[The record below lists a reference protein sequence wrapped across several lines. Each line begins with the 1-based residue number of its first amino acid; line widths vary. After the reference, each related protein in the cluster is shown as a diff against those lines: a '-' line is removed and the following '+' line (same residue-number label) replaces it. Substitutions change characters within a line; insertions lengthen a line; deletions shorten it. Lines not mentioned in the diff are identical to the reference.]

1 MASLIPGY
9 EYDIFIS
16 YRQKDNKHDG
26 WVTEFVNNLKGE
38 LESTFK
44 EEISVYFDINPHDGL
59 LETHDV
65 DSSLKEKLKCLI
77 FIPILSRTYCD
88 PKSFAWEHEFKEFI
102 DHAYRD
108 QFGLK
113 VKLPNSNVA
122 NRVLP
127 VLIHDLDNEDIKLC
141 ESTLGGVLRG
151 IEFIY
156 KEPGVNKPLT
166 LEDDEKKNLNSTK
179 YRIQIN
185 KTANALKDIISG
197 LKGEAVKTAPKPI
210 EVLLTPD
217 KPITQEKSILVLPF
231 DNMSSD
237 PDQEYF
243 SDGLTEEI
251 ITDLSHINDLLVISR
266 SSAMTFKG
274 TKKTIPEI
282 ARSVNVRFVLEG
294 SVRKSGKSLR
304 ITAQLIDA
312 MNDAHLWAEKYSG
325 TIDDI
330 FDIQEKVSQK
340 IVEALKG
347 RLSPT
352 DRQKLFTDP
361 ATKNVG
367 VYEVYSRAH
376 YEFWKYE
383 PGSQE
388 RALSLLE
395 DAVVVFGEHPLLLSG
410 IGAIHW
416 QFYHQ
421 RGDIN
426 QSHLERIKECAGK
439 LFAID
444 PGSAPGHRLSSYT
457 ALHDGDS
464 EKAIKHLYKSM
475 RTEPGDTET
484 LLWLSYLLTFHAG
497 QPNMAQPIAENWI
510 AIDPLHPV
518 AEITL
523 RLIEWMKGDFD
534 NAIKGLE
541 KCYRQEP
548 DNPFYSFYMGH
559 ILTWKGRQEEAYY
572 IAEKMHRLD
581 PDEGMG
587 QGLRFITSATT
598 GRTEE
603 AINAVTP
610 STKQWLWMDFH
621 MPWLMAEGYS
631 ILGEKNEAIRW
642 LDRAVEKGFFNY
654 PMLNEKDPLL
664 NNIRGEPG
672 FKNLMNKI
680 KYKWENF
687 EV

>member
-1 MASLIPGY
+1 MASLIHGF

-16 YRQKDNKHDG
+16 YRQKDNKGDG
-26 WVTEFVNNLKGE
+26 WVSRFVEALKTE

-44 EEISVYFDINPHDGL
+44 EDVSVYFDINPHDGL

-65 DSSLKEKLKCLI
+65 HASLKEKLKCI
-77 FIPILSRTYCD
+77 VFIPVISRTYCD
-88 PKSFAWEHEFKEFI
+88 HKSFAWEHEFKAFV
-102 DHAYRD
+102 DLTSRD
-108 QFGLK
+108 RFGLK
-113 VKLPNSNVA
+113 INLPNGNIAS
-122 NRVLP
+122 RVLP
-127 VLIHDLDNEDIKLC
+127 VLIHDLETADIKEC
-141 ESTLGGVLRG
+141 ESVLGGVLRG

-166 LEDDEKKNLNSTK
+166 SDDENKKNLNNTK
-179 YRIQIN
+179 YIIQIN
-185 KTANALKDIISG
+185 KIANAIKEIISG
-197 LKGEAVKTAPKPI
+197 LKGEAVKTASKPS
-210 EVLLTPD
+210 EVLLVHN
-217 KPITQEKSILVLPF
+217 KPIILEKSILVLPF

-282 ARSVNVRFVLEG
+282 AKLVNVRFVLEG

-312 MNDAHLWAEKYSG
+312 MNDTHLWAEKYSG
-325 TIDDI
+325 TMDDI

-340 IVEALKG
+340 IIEALKG
-347 RLSPT
+347 HLSPI

-395 DAVVVFGEHPLLLSG
+395 DAVLVFGEHPLLLSG

-421 RGDIN
+421 RGDIK

-439 LFAID
+439 LFDID
-444 PGSAPGHRLSSYT
+444 PNSAPGNRLSSYT

-484 LLWLSYLLTFHAG
+484 LLWLSYLLIFHAG
-497 QPNMAQPIAENWI
+497 QPEMAQPIAERWI
-510 AIDPLHPV
+510 AIDPLHPL

-523 RLIEWMKGDFD
+523 RIIEWMKGDFD
-534 NAIKGLE
+534 IAILGLE

-548 DNPFYSFYMGH
+548 DNPIYSFYLGH
-559 ILTWKGRQEEAYY
+559 LLTWRGRQEEAYN

-598 GRTEE
+598 RRTEQ
-603 AINAVTP
+603 ADNAVTP

-621 MPWLMAEGYS
+621 MPWLMAEGFS
-631 ILGEKNEAIRW
+631 ILGEKDEAIRW
-642 LDRAVEKGFFNY
+642 LERAVEKGFFNY

-664 NNIRGEPG
+664 DNIRRESG
-672 FKNLMNKI
+672 FKDLMNKI

-687 EV
+687 KV

>member
-1 MASLIPGY
+1 MPSLIPGF

-16 YRQKDNKHDG
+16 YRQKDNKGDR
-26 WVTEFVNNLKGE
+26 WVSEFVEALKTE

-65 DSSLKEKLKCLI
+65 SASLKEKLNCLVL
-77 FIPILSRTYCD
+77 IPIISRTYCD
-88 PKSFAWEHEFKEFI
+88 PNSFAWEHEFKAYI
-102 DHAYRD
+102 DLASGD

-113 VKLPNSNVA
+113 VKLPNGNVA

-127 VLIHDLDNEDIKLC
+127 VIIHDLDSEDIKLC
-141 ESTLGGVLRG
+141 ESTLGGMLRG

-156 KEPGVNKPLT
+156 NEPGVNKPLT
-166 LEDDEKKNLNSTK
+166 LEDNEKKNLNNTK

-185 KTANALKDIISG
+185 KAANAIKEIISG
-197 LKGEAVKTAPKPI
+197 MKGETVKRASKPI
-210 EVLLTPD
+210 EVLLAVD
-217 KPITQEKSILVLPF
+217 KPVTQEKSILVLPF
-231 DNMSSD
+231 DNISPD

-274 TKKTIPEI
+274 TKKTIPDI

-312 MNDAHLWAEKYSG
+312 MNDAHIWAEKYSG
-325 TIDDI
+325 TMDDI

-352 DRQKLFTDP
+352 DRQKLFIDP
-361 ATKNVG
+361 ATRNVG

-395 DAVVVFGEHPLLLSG
+395 NAVVVFGEHPLLLSG

-416 QFYHQ
+416 QLYHQ
-421 RGDIN
+421 RGDIK

-439 LFAID
+439 LFYID
-444 PGSAPGHRLSSYT
+444 PDSAPGHRLSSYI
-457 ALHDGDS
+457 ALHAGDTEES
-464 EKAIKHLYKSM
+464 IKHLYKSM
-475 RTEPGDTET
+475 KAESGDTET

-497 QPNMAQPIAENWI
+497 QPEKALPIAEKWL
-510 AIDPLHPV
+510 AIDPLHPL
-518 AEITL
+518 AEINL
-523 RLIEWMKGDFD
+523 SFIDWMKGDFD
-534 NAIKGLE
+534 KAVNDLE
-541 KCYRQEP
+541 KCHRLEP
-548 DNPFYSFYMGH
+548 DNPIYSFYLGH
-559 ILTWKGRQEEAYY
+559 ILIWRGREEEAYH
-572 IAEKMHRLD
+572 IAVNMNRLD
-581 PDEGMG
+581 PDGGMG
-587 QGLRFITSATT
+587 QALKFITSAIT
-598 GRTEE
+598 GRTDE

-610 STKQWLWMDFH
+610 STKQWIWMDFH
-621 MPWLMAEGYS
+621 LPWLMAEGNS
-631 ILGEKNEAIRW
+631 ILREKNEAIRW
-642 LDRAVEKGFFNY
+642 LERAVEKGFFNY

-664 NNIRGEPG
+664 NNIRNEPG
-672 FKNLMNKI
+672 FKDLMNKI
-680 KYKWENF
+680 KHKWENF